1 MEGVFFLSIIIFFV
15 IGITSCIVIVWES
28 IQAYIK
34 GEYDP
39 DSNIFRLR
47 QGYEWKL
54 TMMLANIGIILPMAF
69 TIFHIINYIYIY
81 IYILIIFG
89 TLLLTIN
96 ILNFKCYK
104 KIRKK
109 RILIYTIIN
118 DLLFMIFIIFMNN
131 MLFK

>member
-1 MEGVFFLSIIIFFV
+1 MKGVFFLSIIIFFV
-15 IGITSCIVIVWES
+15 IGVTSCIVIVWES
-28 IQAYIK
+28 IQAYIR

-39 DSNIFRLR
+39 NTYIFRLR

-69 TIFHIINYIYIY
+69 TLFHIINYIYIY

-89 TLLLTIN
+89 ILLLTISVLN
-96 ILNFKCYK
+96 IKCYK

-118 DLLFMIFIIFMNN
+118 DLLFIIFIIFMSS

>member
-1 MEGVFFLSIIIFFV
+1 MEGAFFLRNIIFFV
-15 IGITSCIVIVWES
+15 IGITSVIVTAWENR
-28 IQAYIK
+28 QAYIR

-39 DSNIFRLR
+39 NTYIFRLR

-54 TMMLANIGIILPMAF
+54 TMVLASTGMILPVFFIKLPIIL
-69 TIFHIINYIYIY
+69 YLYV
-81 IYILIIFG
+81 LIIYG

-109 RILIYTIIN
+109 RILIYTISI
-118 DLLFMIFIIFMNN
+118 DLFFIIFIIYISN

>member
-1 MEGVFFLSIIIFFV
+1 MTL
-15 IGITSCIVIVWES
+15 TP
-28 IQAYIK
+28 Y
-34 GEYDP
+34 
-39 DSNIFRLR
+39 IFRLR

-54 TMMLANIGIILPMAF
+54 TMMLASTGMILPVFFIKLPIIL
-69 TIFHIINYIYIY
+69 YLYV
-81 IYILIIFG
+81 LIIYG

-109 RILIYTIIN
+109 RILIYTISI
-118 DLLFMIFIIFMNN
+118 DLFFIIFIIYISN